1 MLYSRILKL
10 SLLVAYLTAQPGNWI
25 ELPNAPVVTRF
36 NDIQFLNE
44 NQGWAVNG
52 WGQIYYTPDGGNT
65 WDLQFEQS
73 QTHFRSIG
81 FFDELNGWAGNVGY
95 GEFGA
100 TDTMNLYE
108 TSDGGVSWVPFDNFT
123 GPEPKGICGLQVIN
137 DTVMCAVG
145 RVRGPAYF
153 AKTTNKG
160 ETWISYNF
168 NQYVSVAGLID
179 LHFFNPDTGFIVG
192 LTNADHTQSRGIV
205 LKTTDGGESW
215 LPMIITSR
223 MGEWAWKI
231 NFPSDSVGYVSLQR
245 NYESP
250 IFFLKTVDSGQTW
263 EEKLFMES
271 YYFIQG
277 VGFINDT
284 LGWMGGNSTL
294 PTYVTVDGGE
304 SWSSAGFGSRVNRLD
319 FVNQNLGYA
328 CGRTIYKYSNTL
340 DIKHEMES
348 VSILPNNPVI
358 NYPNPFNPSTTIMAY
373 IPESGL
379 LQISIIDLLGRNIR
393 TLFNDIIYEGES
405 WKKINWDGLDDNKKR
420 VPGGVY
426 FCHIKNGNA
435 AINHKM
441 ILLK

>member
-1 MLYSRILKL
+1 
-10 SLLVAYLTAQPGNWI
+10 
-25 ELPNAPVVTRF
+25 
-36 NDIQFLNE
+36 
-44 NQGWAVNG
+44 
-52 WGQIYYTPDGGNT
+52 
-65 WDLQFEQS
+65 
-73 QTHFRSIG
+73 
-81 FFDELNGWAGNVGY
+81 
-95 GEFGA
+95 
-100 TDTMNLYE
+100 
-108 TSDGGVSWVPFDNFT
+108 
-123 GPEPKGICGLQVIN
+123 
-137 DTVMCAVG
+137 MCAVG
-145 RVRGPAYF
+145 RVRGPAFF
-153 AKTTNKG
+153 AKTINKG

-223 MGEWAWKI
+223 IGEWAWKI

-250 IFFLKTVDSGQTW
+250 IFFLKTIDGGQTW

-294 PTYVTVDGGE
+294 PTFVTVDGGE

-340 DIKHEMES
+340 DIKHEMTS

-358 NYPNPFNPSTTIMAY
+358 NYPNPFNPTTQLEVSMPLGGDIKVSVY
-373 IPESGL
+373 N
-379 LQISIIDLLGRNIR
+379 LLGQTVATLVSGYMDAGKYNLTWDASNASSGMYFVKMVANNIIQ
-393 TLFNDIIYEGES
+393 TQKLMLV
-405 WKKINWDGLDDNKKR
+405 K
-420 VPGGVY
+420 
-426 FCHIKNGNA
+426 
-435 AINHKM
+435 
-441 ILLK
+441 